1 MNIQQ
6 LIRKIRASWIQ
17 RVSHALANDAS
28 VRASFEIQL
37 NRFYDLLEQVIQT
50 GDPACL
56 DSVLLDW
63 ANSPTLSQLEQTEN
77 NVSKA
82 LNEMSAM
89 MQATAREKL
98 TKTEALDLI
107 MALAPLY
114 MYALEKIAR
123 FESDTHVAHITNE
136 LAGIQQKLEKLD
148 KTKSNFISVAAHEL
162 KTPLTLIEGYTSM
175 MSDVVTQM
183 DNSAAAPLL
192 QGVNTGIRRLRQIVD
207 DMIDVSLIDNNM
219 LSLNFQPV
227 RISYTISLLQA
238 ELKEVLENR
247 EQTIEMLDFP
257 ENESWVYADNERIY
271 QALQNVLTNAIK
283 YTPNKGRIIVRGR
296 ILPGFIE
303 ITVADTG
310 IGISPENQTLIF
322 EKFGQLGRVDLHSSG
337 KTKFKGGGPGLGL
350 PITRGIIEAHGGS
363 IWVESEGYDEKKYPG
378 STFHILL
385 PTRTEANDE
394 HIAKLLDS
402 MEQMK
407 ETYYG
412 KENTS
417 TDQTSA

>member
-1 MNIQQ
+1 MNIQR
-6 LIRKIRASWIQ
+6 LIQKIRASWIQ
-17 RVSHALANDAS
+17 RVSHALARDAS
-28 VRASFEIQL
+28 VRESFETQL
-37 NRFYDLLEQVIQT
+37 NRFYDLLEQAVQT
-50 GDPACL
+50 GDPTRL
-56 DSVLLDW
+56 DPVLLDW
-63 ANSPTLSQLEQTEN
+63 ADSPTLSQVNQSKN

-89 MQATAREKL
+89 TQSAAREML

-107 MALAPLY
+107 TTLTPLY
-114 MYALEKIAR
+114 MYALERIAR
-123 FESDTHVAHITNE
+123 LESETHVLHITNE

-175 MSDVVTQM
+175 MRDVVM
-183 DNSAAAPLL
+183 GANNGIIDPLL
-192 QGVNTGIRRLRQIVD
+192 QGVNTGIRRLHQIVD
-207 DMIDVSLIDNNM
+207 DMIDVSLIDNHM
-219 LSLNFQPV
+219 LSLNLQPV
-227 RISYTISLLQA
+227 RISYTIGLLMA
-238 ELKEVLENR
+238 ELKEALDDR
-247 EQTIEMLDFP
+247 EQTIEMPDFP
-257 ENESWVYADNERIY
+257 ENESWTYADNERMY

-303 ITVADTG
+303 ITVTDTG
-310 IGISPENQTLIF
+310 IGISPENQALIF

-363 IWVESEGYDEKKYPG
+363 IWVESEGYDEKKCPG

-385 PTRTEANDE
+385 PTRTQANDE
-394 HIAKLLDS
+394 RIAKLLSS
-402 MEQMK
+402 MERMR
-407 ETYYG
+407 ETYG
-412 KENTS
+412 EENTPPN
-417 TDQTSA
+417 QTPT